1 MPRTV
6 AASRGVSS
14 FFTVPSA
21 GSVHQK
27 NLSEVACAEN
37 MCSALAS
44 PKQLEAELD
53 LPRRGGCARDRSSRW
68 RNARRSK
75 DHRVGQVKI
84 RTIEQIEY
92 LGAKLKGEAL
102 ANASVLQGGEVPGR
116 KAGTDQGIAANVAVK
131 AEVRGHVGGSKKRV
145 GVEPLGRLAK
155 DDGTGEI
162 RVDEGTHRIACVA
175 VARRVVTQLRGE
187 GQAALQGHDGVDRP
201 ATDKPVGESTPIVNV
216 ALATAN
222 RQ

>member
-1 MPRTV
+1 
-6 AASRGVSS
+6 
-14 FFTVPSA
+14 
-21 GSVHQK
+21 
-27 NLSEVACAEN
+27 

-44 PKQLEAELD
+44 PKQLQAELD
-53 LPRRGGCARDRSSRW
+53 LPRRGGCAGNCSGRW

-75 DHRVGQVKI
+75 GHRVGQVKI

-92 LGAKLKGEAL
+92 LGAKLKRETL
-102 ANASVLQGGEVPGR
+102 AKTSVLQGGEVPGR
-116 KAGTDQGIAANVAVK
+116 KAGTGQRIAANVAVE

-155 DDGTGEI
+155 DDRTGEI
-162 RVDEGTHRIACVA
+162 WVDERTHRIALVT
-175 VARRVVTQLRGE
+175 VARWVVTQLRGE
-187 GQAALQGHDGVDRP
+187 GEAALQGHDGVDGP
-201 ATDKPVGESTPIVNV
+201 TADKPVRESTPIVNV